1 MNLKKWIPALLVAA
15 AATQAISPVEK
26 YGPLAVKGNKLV
38 DSTGTSVILR
48 GMSLFW
54 HYHLGG
60 GEFWTRGALQT
71 VMTDWHA
78 SVIRAPIGVEDAS
91 SGGYKQLGFVSDST
105 NGFDFIRRAINH
117 SIDLGLYVIVD
128 WHTHNARTT
137 EAKTFFGT
145 LAKEYG
151 NTPNIIWE
159 IYNEPTSGD
168 AMQHAKQV
176 IPEIRKYSNNVILV
190 GSSGWSSNPQE
201 HGADLDTYSNIAYT
215 MHFYSD
221 NSHKTDYLGRIGQ
234 AMASPKNHAV
244 FASEW
249 GMSSSSGDGGFVP
262 VNTGNIK
269 AWIDEMESK
278 GVSYVNWSLGNPKG
292 SAGTGTE
299 SETSAALKQGASLTG
314 NWPDA
319 DLTPSGLSIK
329 AHLKSKNQ
337 EWTPP
342 DTSLK
347 VKTPLAITS
356 AKKTNFTLNGDSIT
370 FGSVYSKKVSWELV
384 EKGASGATLTTK
396 GSGTNVAVTHLVGKK
411 DVMPFTKF
419 ALGETVNAVLNP
431 LGQKLSY
438 TISPTAGVLHRVHET
453 NLTWEGK
460 RLVLPYDLIPAGT
473 QVQVMLRDPSGKV
486 VFQTSAKMG
495 GFGRI
500 ELSQARPRSNGVQ
513 ILDILTGDESYV
525 RARLSPKF

>member
-26 YGPLAVKGNKLV
+26 YGPLSIKGNKLV
-38 DSTGTSVILR
+38 DSTGTPVTLR

-60 GEFWTRGALQT
+60 GEFWTSGALRT

-91 SGGYKQLGFVSDST
+91 SGGYKQLGAITDPT
-105 NGFDFIRRAINH
+105 NANDFIRRAITH

-137 EAKTFFGT
+137 EAKAFFGA

-168 AMQHAKQV
+168 AISHAKQV

-190 GSSGWSSNPQE
+190 GSSSWSSNPQE
-201 HGADLDTYSNIAYT
+201 HGTDLDSYSNIAYT
-215 MHFYSD
+215 IHFYSD
-221 NSHKTDYLGRIGQ
+221 HSFWGRIGE
-234 AMASPKNHAV
+234 AMNKNHAV

-249 GMSSSSGDGGFVP
+249 GMSSSSGDGGFQSIGS
-262 VNTGNIK
+262 GNIK
-269 AWIDEMESK
+269 GWISEMESK

-292 SAGTGTE
+292 GAGTGTE

-342 DTSLK
+342 DTALK

-356 AKKTNFTLNGDSIT
+356 AKKTNFTLNGDSIA
-370 FGSVYSKKVSWELV
+370 FGAIYSKKVNWDLV

-396 GSGTNVAVTHLVGKK
+396 GSGTNVAVTHLVGAK

-438 TISPTAGVLHRVHET
+438 TISPTAGILHRVHET
-453 NLTWEGK
+453 NLTWEGT

-495 GFGRI
+495 QFGRI
-500 ELSQARPRSNGVQ
+500 ELSQVRPRSNGVQ